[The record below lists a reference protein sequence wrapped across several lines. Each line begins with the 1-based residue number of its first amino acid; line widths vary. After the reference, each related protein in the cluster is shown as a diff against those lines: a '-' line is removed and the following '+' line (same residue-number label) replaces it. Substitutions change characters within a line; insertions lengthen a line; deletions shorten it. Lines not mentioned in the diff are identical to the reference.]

1 MLKFDNSYSWTR
13 QKEVF
18 YSVKVLPPD
27 TELPLPKLD
36 PTHSSDSEDEFFDCT
51 ADPSPRP
58 DQPVLQTGVTSDA
71 GMMAVDSEGA
81 TGTSVS
87 MLRTSISTT
96 V

>member
-18 YSVKVLPPD
+18 YSVNVLPPD
-27 TELPLPKLD
+27 TELPLPAVSKFYH
-36 PTHSSDSEDEFFDCT
+36 THSSDSEDEFFDCT
-51 ADPSPRP
+51 TDPSPHP

-71 GMMAVDSEGA
+71 GISEGA

-87 MLRTSISTT
+87 TL
-96 V
+96 